1 MNTTMTPDTIEQAFV
16 SSQRTL
22 PSTPFPRKHIHC
34 VFDNPQDAL
43 QAFPKLLAAGY
54 DAKGIHILAIRDY
67 VEAVE
72 RGQTLTGSL
81 ISSNLDEYVS
91 ESRQGSRILVVR
103 IFRHEQMEQ
112 VRGLLAPH
120 HAHLMKYVDTWT
132 TTELIP

>member
-1 MNTTMTPDTIEQAFV
+1 MNITMTPDTIEQARV

-22 PSTPFPRKHIHC
+22 PSTPFPRKYIHC

-54 DAKGIHILAIRDY
+54 DSKDINILASRDY

-72 RGQTLTGSL
+72 RGQTLIGSL

-112 VRGLLAPH
+112 VRNLLAPH

-132 TTELIP
+132 TTELVP